1 MNDDTLQHDRQRLTQ
16 LLTLAGKEAEHLVAV
31 RKRLFGDLTVQ
42 GIDADWLTAT
52 LATPE
57 GIDRL
62 ESFGAKF
69 SRLQDTLMDNRRSPI
84 PECPDSELIR

>member
-1 MNDDTLQHDRQRLTQ
+1 MIDNDATGRQVHQRLWQLLALVEKEDAHLHAVRQRLFGR
-16 LLTLAGKEAEHLVAV
+16 LSEH
-31 RKRLFGDLTVQ
+31 DL
-42 GIDADWLTAT
+42 DAQWLTRT

-69 SRLQDTLMDNRRSPI
+69 SRL
-84 PECPDSELIR
+84 